1 MKTDALAAGRLRQ
14 LGDGRSELIVEQTTY
29 ESSGKGAAISYAI
42 APSPFGYLLVASTK
56 HGICWGGI
64 HEAIARLE
72 SELRR
77 DFPEATI
84 LGANDEV
91 SDVAVRIAASIS
103 DPALALDLPLDIR
116 ATPFQLKVWREL
128 CAIPR
133 RATRSYGEI
142 ARGLGRPEA
151 SRAVGH
157 ANGSNPV
164 AILIPCHRV
173 IGSDGR
179 LTGYRW
185 GVGIKQRLLEAEG
198 ALIQPR
204 LTGAALAQMD
214 LVN

>member
-14 LGDGRSELIVEQTTY
+14 LGDGRSELIVEQATY
-29 ESSGKGAAISYAI
+29 ESSGKGAAIAYAI

-56 HGICWGGI
+56 SGICWVGI
-64 HEAIARLE
+64 NEAIAHLE

-84 LGANDEV
+84 LGEQGEV
-91 SDVAVRIAASIS
+91 SDVAGRIAASIS
-103 DPALALDLPLDIR
+103 DPTVTLDLPLDIR
-116 ATPFQLKVWREL
+116 TTPFQLAVWREL

-133 RATRSYGEI
+133 GITRSYGEI
-142 ARGLGRPEA
+142 AQKLARPEA

-164 AILIPCHRV
+164 AIIIPCHRV
-173 IGSDGR
+173 IGSNGR

-185 GVGIKQRLLEAEG
+185 GVAIKQRLLEAEG
-198 ALIQPR
+198 ALAQTS
-204 LTGAALAQMD
+204 LAAAGG
-214 LVN
+214 